1 MGRISMP
8 KGLAFETRALSSIQP
23 CSDFRYTHVRSLS
36 TNRRKGKAAAQAWG
50 RNKTPYEILGVTTS
64 STEKEIKLAYFKAA
78 REHHPDTNP
87 DDPEGAKERFQFVSA
102 AYEILSDRT
111 KRREYDAQ
119 AGGGFGAGFGGG
131 GAGNRNRQQRAAAN
145 DWKSRQQEAGGFGA
159 NRYQQ
164 QQSWYT
170 STNSYSDYDYASQ
183 VFSYITQ
190 EDVDVIKEAITA
202 YEEDLIEDI
211 KEAAELV
218 KEGQISQ
225 AATLMSEHK
234 YLFAGILLP
243 AAVLL
248 RFPGLIMA
256 TVVVFFR
263 FGRAIAGAINILLA
277 VLHETGLGAR
287 LWKHVVRRARK
298 RIDRKRR

>member
-1 MGRISMP
+1 M
-8 KGLAFETRALSSIQP
+8 
-23 CSDFRYTHVRSLS
+23 
-36 TNRRKGKAAAQAWG
+36 
-50 RNKTPYEILGVTTS
+50 
-64 STEKEIKLAYFKAA
+64 
-78 REHHPDTNP
+78 
-87 DDPEGAKERFQFVSA
+87 
-102 AYEILSDRT
+102 
-111 KRREYDAQ
+111 
-119 AGGGFGAGFGGG
+119 
-131 GAGNRNRQQRAAAN
+131 
-145 DWKSRQQEAGGFGA
+145 
-159 NRYQQ
+159 
-164 QQSWYT
+164 
-170 STNSYSDYDYASQ
+170 
-183 VFSYITQ
+183 FSYITQ

-263 FGRAIAGAINILLA
+263 FGRAIAGAINIL
-277 VLHETGLGAR
+277 
-287 LWKHVVRRARK
+287 
-298 RIDRKRR
+298 